1 MKHNNYYKLRSMLIQ
16 LKLQIEN
23 QIFNTYIDICMY
35 VLRYTDSKYK
45 VWNETFLKDIQQRK
59 MVHNREVSTEAQ
71 SV

>member
-1 MKHNNYYKLRSMLIQ
+1 
-16 LKLQIEN
+16 
-23 QIFNTYIDICMY
+23 MY